1 RLNSV
6 IITFSGFKSGTCQ
19 RYSGRV
25 NVYKKSAVDRRRRLG
40 NVMSKRAAVI
50 DSLSNSTRY
59 SVYRESV

>member
-1 RLNSV
+1 MD
-6 IITFSGFKSGTCQ
+6 T
-19 RYSGRV
+19 
-25 NVYKKSAVDRRRRLG
+25 KKDAVDRRRRLG